1 MTDPNDETQPHK
13 LPREPIVPG
22 SQPPGATGSG
32 AATEG
37 GTIPAGR
44 SDADR
49 ERYLDRE
56 AFPADRDVEDRRPG
70 SSLRVDP
77 DRKPTDWREPPWF
90 PPKAKDKDRGP
101 GTAAILVGLILIGVG
116 LYFFVDRTLGIDLPD
131 VRWSSL
137 WPVLLIVL
145 GAIVLVRSVRRA

>member
-13 LPREPIVPG
+13 LPREPLVPG
-22 SQPPGATGSG
+22 PLRPGSTGSG
-32 AATEG
+32 SDNV
-37 GTIPAGR
+37 PAGR
-44 SDADR
+44 TDVDR

-56 AFPADRDVEDRRPG
+56 AFPPDRDVDDRRPG

-90 PPKAKDKDRGP
+90 PPKKKDEDRGP
-101 GTAAILVGLILIGVG
+101 GSAAIVVGLILIGVG

-131 VRWSSL
+131 IRWSTL
-137 WPVLLIVL
+137 WPVILIVL
-145 GAIVLVRSVRRA
+145 GAIVLARSVRRA